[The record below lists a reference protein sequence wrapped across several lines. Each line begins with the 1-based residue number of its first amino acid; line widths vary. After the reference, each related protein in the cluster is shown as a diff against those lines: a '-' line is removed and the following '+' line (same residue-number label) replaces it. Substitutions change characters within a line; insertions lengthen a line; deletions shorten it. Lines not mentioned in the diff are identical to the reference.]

1 VPILAVPDKI
11 VVECDGAMQKKVK
24 ARIERIDEVLN
35 GPDIGGPRVPI
46 EAR

>member
-1 VPILAVPDKI
+1 MPDKI

-24 ARIERIDEVLN
+24 AWPKKARIEGIDEVLN